1 MTLNYEKIITLSSMG
16 IVKDNIDIQADDPQ
30 IVFVPDSDCMVFVP
44 SIAKIRSYVVTT
56 SGTTYTDA
64 VPDVHT
70 LYLNAISLR
79 LYSWNGE
86 NMMLLLNTGLG
97 MEQIVDA
104 LCFNEPNQ
112 VYHVTTVRQ
121 LSSPLEIGEG
131 STVVFH
137 GQGKFA
143 GAPIT
148 GLNIQFIPDGEK
160 VCFGTGCSFSN
171 ISPRASWL
179 RATNFGAVPDMTI
192 GPSHSW
198 TFFDLTCDIQERY
211 GTNNESIWGTI
222 GGFLSHS
229 INIKLEF
236 NGEFYSDNIFTNSH
250 NLVLHNPQ
258 NDKIKVE
265 RASNLELKSATRF
278 VNLND
283 NSDGTVT
290 VTGNVVSC
298 NQFIYTTDNSQATV
312 TQSGN
317 VVS

>member
-1 MTLNYEKIITLSSMG
+1 MTLNYPKIVTLASMG
-16 IVKDNIDIQADDPQ
+16 VSLDNIDAPLGSPQ
-30 IVFVPDSDCMVFVP
+30 IMFQPDESCLVFVPGTSKIRQYVFDLQGISHTDSDP
-44 SIAKIRSYVVTT
+44 E
-56 SGTTYTDA
+56 
-64 VPDVHT
+64 VHA
-70 LYLNAISLR
+70 LYLNALTNR
-79 LYSWNGE
+79 LYSWNGD
-86 NMMLLLNTGLG
+86 NMMELMNTTLGLEQFNDTTNFSQPG
-97 MEQIVDA
+97 M
-104 LCFNEPNQ
+104 
-112 VYHVTTVRQ
+112 VYHVTTIHQV
-121 LSSPLEIGEG
+121 SSLTIGDG

-160 VCFGTGCSFSN
+160 VCFGAGCSFSN

-179 RATNFGAVPDMTI
+179 RTTNFGAVPDMTI
-192 GPSHSW
+192 GPPHSW

-229 INIKLEF
+229 SNIKLEF

-250 NLVLHNPQ
+250 NLVLHNPP
-258 NDKIKVE
+258 NDKIKVV